1 MTVTDSNPTPRR
13 RVMAAVI
20 AIALLANVVGVAA
33 LLAAPAAGQAG
44 NTPTASPTATPTASL
59 DEKAPYYNNETA
71 SVDNETWLEGRREP
85 TLANVTHLLTR
96 VGGFVIG
103 DAPAQGGGYAGPMI
117 TAIVLGGAI
126 MGAVAGTGVGI
137 VGGGVL
143 LVTGF
148 FGLVSLA
155 VAPVWL
161 YPVAIFVV
169 GGIVSMIVL
178 RSLR

>member
-1 MTVTDSNPTPRR
+1 MTDSNPTPRR

-44 NTPTASPTATPTASL
+44 NTPTASPSL
-59 DEKAPYYNNETA
+59 DEKAPYYSNDTA
-71 SVDNETWLEGRREP
+71 DVDNETWLEGRREP